1 MTAQRIQWKRGTAAQ
16 WTANNQVL
24 ALGEVGYERDTGKV
38 KVGDGVSTWTA
49 LAYAT
54 FGISGGGGV
63 SGSATVTITGLA
75 RGSIEWSETVA
86 AVGLV
91 SGSRVFVQLA
101 PPDNALENDPEML
114 DIAAMSAACL
124 ANDTLTVTMAFTTP
138 TRGPIAL
145 LYGVM

>member
-1 MTAQRIQWKRGTAAQ
+1 MPERIQWKRGTAAQ

-38 KVGDGVSTWTA
+38 KIGDGTSTWTA

-63 SGSATVTITGLA
+63 SGAATVTITGLA
-75 RGSIEWSETVA
+75 AGSIEWSETVA
-86 AVGLV
+86 AVGLTT
-91 SGSRVFVQLA
+91 SNRVFVQLA
-101 PPDNALENDPEML
+101 PPDNTLENDPEML

>member
-24 ALGEVGYERDTGKV
+24 ALGEVGYERDTGRV

-63 SGSATVTITGLA
+63 SGSATVTVTGPA
-75 RGSIEWSETVA
+75 AGSIEWSQTVA
-86 AVGLV
+86 ATGLV

-101 PPDNALENDPEML
+101 PPDNAQENDPEML

-124 ANDTLTVTMAFTTP
+124 ANDTLTVTMAFATP
-138 TRGPIAL
+138 TRGPIPL